1 MWAWKNKIK
10 NITYFLKIEKRRAH
24 KSQVFLDEPELRE
37 KSFWR
42 CHPSRTSQA
51 DGTRCSQTRGRGHST
66 APSTGLTEQGW
77 ISSAH
82 RRPPSI
88 PRRGGGGTKNHLTS
102 EPDLAGG
109 SPPGVSSGF
118 YLKDHLSNVANLPGR
133 FPLFLN
139 RAFHVKCISLK

>member
-42 CHPSRTSQA
+42 CHPSHTSPGPRDQVRPDPRQRA
-51 DGTRCSQTRGRGHST
+51 QHRALYRPHGARLNFICPQKAAQHSRG
-66 APSTGLTEQGW
+66 W
-77 ISSAH
+77 
-82 RRPPSI
+82 
-88 PRRGGGGTKNHLTS
+88 GGTKNHLTS